1 MSLRKNILLINLKV
15 HSAYNKFFDQKIYSF
30 DANVASDVLDYLKG
44 VHPKFAKYMVEVN
57 SDEANES
64 FSLLDKDLKQIT
76 ADMLLIKH
84 FKDGET
90 VHLVPTISGAG
101 GKASKMFAVF
111 AIVAFGMATGGAGF
125 AALGGLG
132 GGVGA
137 SASAAG
143 GGGFLTTMLGG
154 GGGAMGWLGRIGL
167 NIGMSIIGRMFQK
180 SPAAKQQQK
189 TTESSVRDNGMFGSL
204 TNSSSSGTPIALIY
218 GEHRISGQFL
228 SGYISSISHGS
239 GDPVSVGGQFDGE

>member
-1 MSLRKNILLINLKV
+1 LLINLKV
-15 HSAYNKFFDQKIYSF
+15 HSAYNKFFDQKVYSF
-30 DANVASDVLDYLKG
+30 DAYVASDVIDYLKG

-125 AALGGLG
+125 AALGGVG

-143 GGGFLTTMLGG
+143 GGGFLGTMLGG

-218 GEHRISGQFL
+218 GEHRVSGQFL

-239 GDPVSVGGQFDGE
+239 GDPISVGGQFDGE

>member
-1 MSLRKNILLINLKV
+1 
-15 HSAYNKFFDQKIYSF
+15 
-30 DANVASDVLDYLKG
+30 
-44 VHPKFAKYMVEVN
+44 
-57 SDEANES
+57 
-64 FSLLDKDLKQIT
+64 
-76 ADMLLIKH
+76 MLLIKH

-111 AIVAFGMATGGAGF
+111 AIVAFGMVTGGAGF
-125 AALGGLG
+125 AALGGV
-132 GGVGA
+132 GGVG
-137 SASAAG
+137 SSAAVG
-143 GGGFLTTMLGG
+143 GGGFFSTLLGG

-218 GEHRISGQFL
+218 GEHRVSGQFL

-239 GDPVSVGGQFDGE
+239 GDPISVGGQFDGV

>member
-15 HSAYNKFFDQKIYSF
+15 HSAYNKFFDQKVYSF
-30 DANVASDVLDYLKG
+30 DANIASDVIDYLKG

-64 FSLLDKDLKQIT
+64 FSLLDKDLNQIT

-125 AALGGLG
+125 AALGGV
-132 GGVGA
+132 GGVGSGA
-137 SASAAG
+137 TAVGG
-143 GGGFLTTMLGG
+143 GGGFLSTMLGG

-218 GEHRISGQFL
+218 GEHRVSGQFL

-239 GDPVSVGGQFDGE
+239 GDPISVGGQFDGE

>member
-1 MSLRKNILLINLKV
+1 MLINLKV
-15 HSAYNKFFDQKIYSF
+15 HSAYNKFFDQKVYSF
-30 DANVASDVLDYLKG
+30 DANVASDVIDYLKG

-111 AIVAFGMATGGAGF
+111 AIIAFGMATGGAGF
-125 AALGGLG
+125 AALGGV
-132 GGVGA
+132 GGVGSGA
-137 SASAAG
+137 TAVGG
-143 GGGFLTTMLGG
+143 GGGFLSTMLGG

-189 TTESSVRDNGMFGSL
+189 TTEPSVRDNGMFGSL

-218 GEHRISGQFL
+218 GEHRVSGQFL

-239 GDPVSVGGQFDGE
+239 GDPISVGGQFDGE

>member
-1 MSLRKNILLINLKV
+1 MLINLRV
-15 HSAYNKFFDQKIYSF
+15 HSAYNKFFDQKVYSF
-30 DANVASDVLDYLKG
+30 DANIASDVLDYLKG
-44 VHPKFAKYMVEVN
+44 IHPKFAKYMVEVS

-64 FSLLDKDLKQIT
+64 FSLLDENLNQIT

-111 AIVAFGMATGGAGF
+111 AIVAFGMMTGGAGF
-125 AALGGLG
+125 AALGGV
-132 GGVGA
+132 GGVGGGA
-137 SASAAG
+137 TAAAG
-143 GGGFLTTMLGG
+143 GGGFFSTLLGG
-154 GGGAMGWLGRIGL
+154 GGGALGWLGRIGL

-189 TTESSVRDNGMFGSL
+189 TTESSTRDNGMFGSL
-204 TNSSSSGTPIALIY
+204 TNSSTSGTPIALIY
-218 GEHRISGQFL
+218 GEHRVAGQFL

-239 GDPVSVGGQFDGE
+239 GDPISVGGQFDGV

>member
-1 MSLRKNILLINLKV
+1 MLINLKV
-15 HSAYNKFFDQKIYSF
+15 HSAYNKFFDQKVYSF
-30 DANVASDVLDYLKG
+30 DANVASDVIDYLKG

-111 AIVAFGMATGGAGF
+111 AIIAFGMATGGAGF
-125 AALGGLG
+125 AALGGV
-132 GGVGA
+132 GGVGSGA
-137 SASAAG
+137 TAVGG
-143 GGGFLTTMLGG
+143 GGGFLSTMLGG

-218 GEHRISGQFL
+218 GEHRVSGQFL

-239 GDPVSVGGQFDGE
+239 GDPISVGGQFDGE

>member
-1 MSLRKNILLINLKV
+1 MLINLKV
-15 HSAYNKFFDQKIYSF
+15 HSAYNKFFDQKVYSF
-30 DANVASDVLDYLKG
+30 DANVASDVIDYLKG

-125 AALGGLG
+125 AALGGV
-132 GGVGA
+132 GGVGSGA
-137 SASAAG
+137 TAVGG
-143 GGGFLTTMLGG
+143 GGGFLSTMLGG

-218 GEHRISGQFL
+218 GEHRVSGQFL

-239 GDPVSVGGQFDGE
+239 GDPISVGGQFDGE